1 MKKALIHNEK
11 VIELATAEFPVHESL
26 EWVDV
31 AETVEVGDDY
41 KNGKATKPVVP
52 AKSWRQKRREDYRD
66 KGWNDAT
73 DLIDDILDRGMDA
86 VKAERDIIKAAH
98 PKT

>member
-11 VIELATAEFPVHESL
+11 VIELATEEFPVHESL

-31 AETVEVGDDY
+31 ANTVEVGDDY
-41 KNGKATKPVVP
+41 KDGKATKPAVP
-52 AKSWRQKRREDYRD
+52 AKSWQQKRREDYRD
-66 KGWNDAT
+66 KGWSDAT

-86 VKAERDIIKAAH
+86 VKADRDIIKAAH